1 MEDQPRP
8 DQRPRF
14 NGQARRTRNGHAAK
28 KRVENGP
35 HVTTFTLRDLLTIG
49 FRHRRLVLFSSLIV
63 FAIACLL
70 VLLRPAQYESEMK
83 ILVKRERV
91 DPLVTPEASSQQSS
105 WPGVTEEELNSEVE
119 LLKSRDLL
127 EQVVMASGLYTSD
140 ETGIGAQLRR
150 MIGSREAPK
159 EKEREIAAAV
169 ERFTQKLE
177 IQPLRKSNIIRVSY
191 GSAEREAAATVLKTL
206 ATRYLEKHLAVHRPS
221 GAFDF
226 FERETERY
234 GGQLTLAQARLTQ
247 QNKDA
252 GVVSVQAER
261 DTALRLLADLEATEL
276 ATGAQIAETSERIRV
291 LQAQL
296 KSTPD
301 RTTTEIRS
309 GSARLIEQLYITLSD
324 HELKRI
330 DLLRVFQPD
339 YPPVQQLEAQ
349 IAKVKAAIAEVEQ
362 SPLVEQTTDR
372 NPTHE
377 YLVTEVAKSR
387 AELAAL
393 RARAASTA
401 RSLAGYQARARR
413 LEQVGLEQQNLVRTA
428 TQAEQNYMA
437 YSRKREEA
445 RIANALDDLRILN
458 VAIAEEATVPFEPSG
473 PSRSF
478 LLLIAA
484 VAAALTGVVLAFVVD
499 YLDPSF
505 RTPAEVESILGIPV
519 IASIPRSPVP
529 ARFPGHAT

>member
-1 MEDQPRP
+1 MEKQARP
-8 DQRPRF
+8 DRRQRV
-14 NGQARRTRNGHAAK
+14 NGHARPYESHYAETP
-28 KRVENGP
+28 RSENGRHP
-35 HVTTFTLRDLLTIG
+35 RAVTLRDVLSIG
-49 FRHRRLVLFSSLIV
+49 FRRQRLVLSSSLVI
-63 FAIACLL
+63 FALATLL

-119 LLKSRDLL
+119 LLKSGDLL
-127 EQVVMASGLYTSD
+127 EQVVVEAGLSRSS
-140 ETGIGAQLRR
+140 EPGLGGRIRR
-150 MIGSREAPK
+150 LLGGREEPK

-169 ERFTQKLE
+169 QRFTRKLE

-191 GSAEREAAATVLKTL
+191 GSSTPDASAAVLKTL

-252 GVVSVQAER
+252 GVVSVQTER
-261 DTALRLLADLEATEL
+261 EVALRLLGDLEANEL
-276 ATGAQIAETSERIRV
+276 TSRAQIAETAERIRV
-291 LQAQL
+291 LEAEL
-296 KSTPD
+296 ASTPA
-301 RTTTEIRS
+301 RSTTEVRS
-309 GSARLIEQLYITLSD
+309 GSAHLIEQLSVALSD

-330 DLLRVFQPD
+330 QLLQTFQPD
-339 YPPVQQLEAQ
+339 YPPVRELDAQ
-349 IAKVKAAIAEVEQ
+349 IAKVKAAIAAAEQ

-377 YLVTEVAKSR
+377 YLVTELAKSR

-393 RARAASTA
+393 RARAAAMS
-401 RSLAGYQARARR
+401 RSLSTYQTKARR
-413 LEQVGLEQQNLVRTA
+413 LEEIGVAQQNLVRTA

-445 RIANALDDLRILN
+445 RIANALDDQRILN

-473 PSRSF
+473 PPRS
-478 LLLIAA
+478 LLLLVAA
-484 VAAALTGVVLAFVVD
+484 VAAALVGVVLAFVVD

-505 RTPAEVESILGIPV
+505 RTPDEVEYILGIPV
-519 IASIPRSPVP
+519 IAAIPNMQASVDVP
-529 ARFPGHAT
+529 RHAT